1 MSESDEPEEPSSE
14 RSIDAIPKPDALL
27 ALHDVAAEMFLML
40 RNWFG
45 VAPKITLDLREVDS
59 AVAELG
65 DPVLI
70 AALAM
75 RKLQALHLLA
85 TPGVATTT
93 DVVVAI
99 VNDLDRALIQAP
111 VMRLQVQASATD
123 WDRELVDLGT
133 GATGGGAEGPTATDA
148 VDWEVERFR
157 SLHELLHEAMF
168 SVIEASEGE
177 IRFFV

>member
-1 MSESDEPEEPSSE
+1 MSDSEDPTGAEEPME
-14 RSIDAIPKPDALL
+14 TIPKPDALL
-27 ALHDVAAEMFLML
+27 ALHDVAAEMFVML
-40 RNWFG
+40 RSWFG
-45 VAPKITLDLREVDS
+45 VAPHITLDLREVDS

-85 TPGVATTT
+85 TPGVRTTT

-111 VMRLQVQASATD
+111 AMRLRVQASVTD
-123 WDRELVDLGT
+123 WDLELIELEA
-133 GATGGGAEGPTATDA
+133 GATPGGTEGPAASDDA
-148 VDWEVERFR
+148 DPEVERFR
-157 SLHELLHEAMF
+157 SLHALLHEAMF

-177 IRFFV
+177 IRYLA